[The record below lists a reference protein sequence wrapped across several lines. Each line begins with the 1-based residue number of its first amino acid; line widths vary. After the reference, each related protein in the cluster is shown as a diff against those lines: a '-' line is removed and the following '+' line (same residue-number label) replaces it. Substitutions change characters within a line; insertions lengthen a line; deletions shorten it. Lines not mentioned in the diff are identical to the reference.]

1 MKYEQ
6 LYELRWD
13 ERYFVRI
20 GSFCSI
26 LPQEEIPGA
35 TTATSTVYFL
45 VFSWAHKKIA
55 LRRHL

>member
-13 ERYFVRI
+13 VRI